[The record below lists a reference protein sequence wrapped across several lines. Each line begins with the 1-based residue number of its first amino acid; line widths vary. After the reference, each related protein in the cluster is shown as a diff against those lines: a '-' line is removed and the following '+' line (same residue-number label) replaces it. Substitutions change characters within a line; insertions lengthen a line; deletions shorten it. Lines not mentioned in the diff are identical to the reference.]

1 MAEYRSKR
9 VQNLLRE
16 HISSMI
22 MRGIIKD
29 PRVTSMLSITEV
41 KVSKDFSHA
50 EVFVSS
56 FEGHKKL
63 DKSVEALN
71 HAAGFIQHKLRGVLR
86 LRSTPILKF
95 TVDAG
100 IEHGFELTKKL
111 DAISE
116 ASVDEQ

>member
-9 VQNLLRE
+9 IQNLLRE
-16 HISSMI
+16 QISTMI
-22 MRGIIKD
+22 MRGVIKD

-63 DKSVEALN
+63 EKAIVALN
-71 HAAGFIQHKLRGVLR
+71 HAAGFIQHKMKDAVR

-95 TVDAG
+95 TIDSG
-100 IEHGFELTKKL
+100 IEHGFEVTRKI
-111 DAISE
+111 DEISE
-116 ASVDEQ
+116 GSPEEL